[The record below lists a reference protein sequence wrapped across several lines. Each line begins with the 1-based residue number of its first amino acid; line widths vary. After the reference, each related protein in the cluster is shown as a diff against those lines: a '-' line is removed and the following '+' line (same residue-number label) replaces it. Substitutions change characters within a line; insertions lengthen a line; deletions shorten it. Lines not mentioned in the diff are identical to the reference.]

1 MLICGILEYM
11 NLGAKLQC
19 EKCGLE
25 QNIQQVRLFRD
36 HQTETLV
43 SRIHIK
49 KGESMRAMK

>member
-11 NLGAKLQC
+11 NLGAKLHC

-25 QNIQQVRLFRD
+25 QNIQQVRLFRH